1 MAIASSIF
9 WIAGFI
15 LSAIMG
21 PTLRIWT
28 WGPAMLCL
36 AAATA
41 CAIPNI
47 WRDGMGK
54 FNLYILITGLA
65 TAAWFA
71 CRAWFS
77 PAKEFALIDLS
88 LVAMAVST
96 FIVLQNVFSDR
107 RAQAVIITGIAL
119 LICTN
124 LAVMAVQTQ
133 DIGYNLLIPFT
144 SRSWTSG
151 VFRHYS
157 HCAAF
162 LIVSSLLLGGF
173 SLRCSW
179 PLITRIFLLLL
190 ALVCLSAVY
199 FTKSRSGMLGASGGL
214 LTLLIYWLL
223 NSKRDGRKW
232 SGVALVVAPIVIFLI
247 AIVSLSTL
255 QAVQQ
260 SRNEGSNLID
270 MMDNPMRLYLY
281 GIALSC
287 ILLHP
292 FIGGGSRSF
301 SWESYQFWNIEDMG
315 LFTADPE
322 HVHNEFVQIF
332 TDYGIIGAGLLTAF
346 IVGILILCTFRSLV
360 QGDWSKY
367 AHSDAWRIGGIAAF
381 IGIFI
386 QSNFEGILRTAP
398 GAIMLAIC
406 LAAASHGLIHQRK
419 PSTIQPWF
427 RRLTLTI
434 CSLIVI
440 SIMSVYGFKGS
451 NVAIDL
457 WDNVIMKPSAT
468 HEDKISA
475 YTRGIEKW
483 KLESLL
489 SARGILYYELA
500 IKNGPNSSG
509 YRNLLKNA
517 LADYKAST
525 SLHPYTPL
533 HPRNAANA
541 LRLLGESEEASKYYE
556 KAIQLQG
563 GMEELYSAHFYYAS
577 HLQKSGLYQ
586 LQFGNYPDAIKTY
599 EQAESHLKQTPG
611 YIHGAAF
618 KELQTYIY
626 INHALALQHSGE
638 YEKALAQYEAYN
650 QLGGA
655 GSTNYYVA
663 IMLYNCSK
671 ALLKTQRK
679 SDALRLLIEAENRF
693 KTNPRL
699 SQILSTEDRNKLM
712 EEIRTQILQLKA
724 ENYQPSEEIRFR

>member
-15 LSAIMG
+15 LSAIMA
-21 PTLRIWT
+21 PSVRIWT
-28 WGPAMLCL
+28 WGPTMLCL

-54 FNLYILITGLA
+54 FNLYVLITGLA

-77 PAKEFALIDLS
+77 PAKELALIDLS

-96 FIVLQNVFSDR
+96 FIVLQNVFSNS
-107 RAQAVIITGIAL
+107 RAQAIIITGIAVL
-119 LICTN
+119 LCTN

-133 DIGYNLLIPFT
+133 DIDYNLLIPYA
-144 SRSWTSG
+144 SRMWPSG

-162 LIVSSLLLGGF
+162 LIGSSLLLGGF
-173 SLRCSW
+173 SLRGSW
-179 PLITRIFLLLL
+179 PWITRVFLLLL
-190 ALVCLSAVY
+190 ALVCLAAVY
-199 FTKSRSGMLGASGGL
+199 LTKSRSGMLGASGGL

-232 SGVALVVAPIVIFLI
+232 SGVALVVAPIIVFVF

-255 QAVQQ
+255 EAVQQ
-260 SRNEGSNLID
+260 SRQEGSNLID
-270 MMDNPMRLYLY
+270 MMDNTMRLYLY
-281 GIALSC
+281 GTALSC

-301 SWESYQFWNIEDMG
+301 SWENYQFWKIEDMG
-315 LFTADPE
+315 VFGADPE

-367 AHSDAWRIGGIAAF
+367 AQSDAWRIGGIAAF

-386 QSNFEGILRTAP
+386 QSNFEGTLRTAP

-406 LAAASHGLIHQRK
+406 LAAASHGLIRQGK

-440 SIMSVYGFKGS
+440 SITGVYGFKGS

-457 WDNVIMKPSAT
+457 WNNVIMKPSAT

-483 KLESLL
+483 NLESLL

-500 IKNGPNSSG
+500 IENDPNSSD

-517 LADYKAST
+517 LADYKASI

-563 GMEELYSAHFYYAS
+563 GMEELYSAHFHYAS
-577 HLQKSGLYQ
+577 HLQNSGLHQ
-586 LQFGNYPDAIKTY
+586 LHFGNYPDAIKTY
-599 EQAESHLKQTPG
+599 ELAKSHLEQTPR

-618 KELQTYIY
+618 YELQTYIY
-626 INHALALQHSGE
+626 INLALALQHSGE

-650 QLGGA
+650 QLRGA
-655 GSTNYYVA
+655 GSANYYVA
-663 IMLYNCSK
+663 IMLYDCSK
-671 ALLKTQRK
+671 ALLETQRK
-679 SDALRLLIEAENRF
+679 SDALRLLIEAEKLF

-699 SQILSTEDRNKLM
+699 SQILSSEDRNQLM
-712 EEIRTQILQLKA
+712 EEIRKQILQLGA
-724 ENYQPSEEIRFR
+724 ENHQPSEEIRFR